1 MTRGERP
8 AIDVAGMKLAGS
20 ARTQQ
25 QRRLEAETK
34 LLATARELISR
45 KGWAGTTLAD
55 VGLTAGYS
63 RGLAAHYFGSKAGL
77 LREITRQINNSFF
90 EQVYAA
96 QPSQSGLEA
105 LLSFVSVYLG
115 RKDPNWTN
123 TRALLLLMT
132 EALLNDS
139 ENADLMVEYNRSVLE
154 YLRNHIRAGIE
165 KGEIHPSISPSI
177 AAEAIVGMLR
187 GMMLQRLVQ
196 SSDID
201 ASKMREQL
209 LLLLRRALG
218 ATPESGMAVE
228 RGR

>member
-1 MTRGERP
+1 
-8 AIDVAGMKLAGS
+8 MKLAGS
-20 ARTQQ
+20 VRTQQ
-25 QRRLEAETK
+25 ERRLEAETK
-34 LLATARELISR
+34 LLATARELIAR
-45 KGWAGTTLAD
+45 RGWAGTTLAD

-115 RKDPNWTN
+115 RKDPSWTN

-154 YLRNHIRAGIE
+154 YLRNHIHAGIE
-165 KGEIHPSISPSI
+165 KGEIDPSISPGVG
-177 AAEAIVGMLR
+177 AEAILGMLR

-196 SSDID
+196 SSDIG
-201 ASKMREQL
+201 APKMRDQL

-218 ATPESGMAVE
+218 VTSESATLAEQ
-228 RGR
+228 RR